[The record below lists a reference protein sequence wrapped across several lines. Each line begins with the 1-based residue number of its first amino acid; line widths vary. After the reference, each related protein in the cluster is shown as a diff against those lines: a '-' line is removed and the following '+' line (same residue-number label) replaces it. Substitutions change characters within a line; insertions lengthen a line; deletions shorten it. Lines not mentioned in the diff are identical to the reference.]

1 MNLIHEYSGSAFAPC
16 GKCAAKRL
24 KTPARTRVGSSWAV
38 AILGCILA
46 GDLKAQEPLPA
57 LPVVEPLPQ
66 EVGPAS
72 MIGEENALLD
82 MNAAESAAIDAA
94 ETPEAVLDAPNPG
107 PPAPKWKVMPHI
119 DVSVMWDD
127 NIFIQPENEIE
138 DFLFTFSPGLTIGYI
153 DEESRLERFLEREVR
168 ASRAVQYDGNFF
180 LLDYTPSFVVFLDN
194 DSENS
199 FDQDARFE
207 ARWQL
212 QKLSLAAQAS
222 FISKNETNTE
232 LGTRL
237 RHEAVAASVS
247 GRYQFTE
254 RVSAE
259 LGGYFQDDDYQDAS
273 GNTEYRTE
281 AFVSYAVSPVVEFGV
296 GVAFGLVEVENG
308 QNQTFER
315 LLARGSYELT
325 EKVAVRALAGVEYRQ
340 SDGDAEDQ
348 TNPVFEVE
356 LAYVPAELTRV
367 GFRAFRRVTP
377 SISAPEDSVE
387 TTGVALTFSRTLR
400 TGLRFLAEVGYE
412 FADFTES
419 GVGGSR
425 SDDFFFGRT
434 GLIYNFATWG
444 SAGVS
449 YEYRNNDSSRSA
461 SGFTNNQITFDVSLT
476 F

>member
-1 MNLIHEYSGSAFAPC
+1 MNLFHQHPRSAFTPRA
-16 GKCAAKRL
+16 KCAAKCHEI
-24 KTPARTRVGSSWAV
+24 KARTRLGASWAI
-38 AILGCILA
+38 AALGCVLA
-46 GDLKAQEPLPA
+46 GNLKAQDLPI
-57 LPVVEPLPQ
+57 VEPLPQ

-82 MNAAESAAIDAA
+82 MNAAESAAMDAA

-107 PPAPKWKVMPHI
+107 PPAPKWRVMPHV

-127 NIFIQPENEIE
+127 NIFIQPDNEIA
-138 DFLFTFSPGLTIGYI
+138 DFLFTISPGLTVGYI

-168 ASRAVQYDGNFF
+168 ASRALQYEGNFF

-212 QKLSLAAQAS
+212 QKLSLAAQATYL
-222 FISKNETNTE
+222 SKNETNTE

-237 RHEAVAASVS
+237 RHTAVAASVAA
-247 GRYQFTE
+247 RYQFSE
-254 RVSAE
+254 RVSGE
-259 LGGYFQDDDYQDAS
+259 LGGYFQKDDYQDAS

-281 AFVSYAVSPVVEFGV
+281 GFVSYAVSPVVEFGV
-296 GVAFGLVEVENG
+296 GVAFGIVDVENG
-308 QNQTFER
+308 QKQTFER
-315 LLARGSYELT
+315 MLARGSYELT
-325 EKVAVRALAGVEYRQ
+325 EKVSARVLAGVEFRQ
-340 SDGDAEDQ
+340 ADGDAEDQ

-356 LAYVPAELTRV
+356 LAYLPAELTRV
-367 GFRAFRRVTP
+367 GLSAFRRVTP

-419 GVGGSR
+419 GGSEAR
-425 SDDFFFGRT
+425 SDDFVYGRA

-444 SAGVS
+444 STGLR
-449 YEYRNNDSSRSA
+449 YEYRSNDSSRSA